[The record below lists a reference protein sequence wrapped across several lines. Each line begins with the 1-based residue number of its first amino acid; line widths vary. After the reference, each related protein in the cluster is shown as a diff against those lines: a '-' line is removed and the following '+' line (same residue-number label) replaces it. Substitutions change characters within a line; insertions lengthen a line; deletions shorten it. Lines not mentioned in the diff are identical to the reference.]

1 MDIDF
6 SAAEVSFL
14 RQCKGFRDLKVKAA
28 NDAQQLALEADGL
41 FQEYLKA
48 LTRIHQV
55 DGENLILR
63 PDLTG
68 FSLDDRHVGGKFPD
82 PGGTTTPPDA
92 WTSLL
97 GHPGE
102 KLRGV

>member
-41 FQEYLKA
+41 FQEYIKA
-48 LTRIHQV
+48 LTKDHGV
-55 DGENLILR
+55 DGNQVLLKA
-63 PDLTG
+63 DLSGLTVDLPA
-68 FSLDDRHVGGKFPD
+68 SPAPHQQK
-82 PGGTTTPPDA
+82 
-92 WTSLL
+92 
-97 GHPGE
+97 
-102 KLRGV
+102 GVV